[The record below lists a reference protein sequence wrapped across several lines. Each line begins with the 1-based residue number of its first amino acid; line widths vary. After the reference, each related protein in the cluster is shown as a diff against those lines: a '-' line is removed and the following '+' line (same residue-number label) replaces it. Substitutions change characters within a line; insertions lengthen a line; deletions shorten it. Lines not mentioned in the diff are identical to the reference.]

1 MPHRWRWRGLS
12 SVFHCAKPMRSFA
25 RPTLKDVAQFCGV
38 SEITVSRVMRGA
50 PNISEKMRLKVQS
63 AVEQLNYAPNRLAGA
78 LASRTSDLLAV
89 IVPSMTHSVFPEVL
103 DGIDSVLSQTRY
115 RTVLGIS
122 HYDLD
127 REAALIDDLLSWN
140 PAGIAVAG
148 FEHTQ
153 GALRS
158 LRDFEN
164 PVLEIMDADGEPI
177 DFSLGVSHSLAGQMM
192 ADHLVERGYKKIG
205 YIGAWNE
212 RPSRSVKRRL
222 AFEERLQELDTP
234 LHCRVIREEDS
245 SMLLGQQACQ
255 QLLDEHPE
263 TDALFFANDDL
274 VAGAL
279 LYCLSKGI
287 SVPGQIALAG
297 FNGLPLTDAMPLKVT
312 TIKTPR
318 FEMGVAAA
326 ELFLNRTSNST
337 VLKDQNH
344 RISMPLQLVH
354 GDTT

>member
-1 MPHRWRWRGLS
+1 
-12 SVFHCAKPMRSFA
+12 MRSFA
-25 RPTLKDVAQFCGV
+25 RPTLKDVAHLCGV

-50 PNISEKMRLKVQS
+50 PNISEKMRLRVES

-122 HYDLD
+122 HYDLEH
-127 REAALIDDLLSWN
+127 EAALVHDLLSWN

-148 FEHTQ
+148 FEHTS
-153 GALRS
+153 GASDALS
-158 LRDFEN
+158 KFEN
-164 PVLEIMDADGEPI
+164 PVMEIMDADGDPI
-177 DFSLGVSHSLAGQMM
+177 DLSLGVSHSQAGHMM
-192 ADHLVERGYKKIG
+192 AEHLVERGYENIG

-212 RPSRSVKRRL
+212 RPSRSVKRRI
-222 AFEERLQELDTP
+222 AFENRLAELGKP
-234 LHCRVIREEDS
+234 LRCRIIREEDS
-245 SMLLGQQACQ
+245 SMLLGREACAQ
-255 QLLDEHPE
+255 VMEAHPE
-263 TDALFFANDDL
+263 VDALFFANDDL

-287 SVPGQIALAG
+287 SVPDQIALAG
-297 FNGLPLTDAMPLKVT
+297 FNGLPLTEAMPMKVT

-318 FEMGVAAA
+318 YEMGVATA
-326 ELFLNRTSNST
+326 ELFLDEVSGST
-337 VLKDQNH
+337 ENTGFSRKL
-344 RISMPLQLVH
+344 SMPLELLQ

>member
-1 MPHRWRWRGLS
+1 
-12 SVFHCAKPMRSFA
+12 MRNFA
-25 RPTLKDVAQFCGV
+25 RPTLKDVAQLCGV

-50 PNISEKMRLKVQS
+50 PNISEKMRVRVLQ

-127 REAALIDDLLSWN
+127 REAALVDDLLSWN
-140 PAGIAVAG
+140 PAAIAVAG
-148 FEHTQ
+148 FEHTD

-158 LRDFEN
+158 LREFTN
-164 PVLEIMDADGEPI
+164 PVLELMDADGEPI
-177 DFSLGVSHSLAGQMM
+177 DLSLGVSHTQAGRMM
-192 ADHLVERGYKKIG
+192 ADHLMERGYRNIG

-212 RPSRSVKRRL
+212 RPSRSVKRRV
-222 AFEERLQELDTP
+222 AFEQRLQDLGRP
-234 LHCRVIREEDS
+234 LCCSLIKEEDS
-245 SMLLGQQACQ
+245 SMLLGRQACEQ
-255 QLLDEHPE
+255 VLKNYPAV
-263 TDALFFANDDL
+263 DALFFANDDL

-279 LYCLSKGI
+279 LYCLSQGI
-287 SVPGQIALAG
+287 SVPDQIALAG
-297 FNGLPLTDAMPLKVT
+297 FNGLPLTEAMPMKVT

-318 FEMGVAAA
+318 YEMGVAAA
-326 ELFLNRTSNST
+326 ELFLTRVAENPDNAVHSR
-337 VLKDQNH
+337 
-344 RISMPLQLVH
+344 RICMPLTLVQ
-354 GDTT
+354 GETT